1 MAPAPAPNILN
12 ALEAG
17 RKCRMKKSVIVIAE
31 RNTEIAPEITTI
43 LRESGVVVRM
53 GDRWPFDHGAAPEKL
68 IALIYQLPANPTSK
82 NLRDSMRQLRS
93 DAPELPVIG
102 CAQSI
107 TNWQP
112 RWRQM
117 VTDAGFNAVAESA
130 AQLPAVLREVEEHEP
145 DNEPHQ
151 FKVPTEENDSTAVA
165 LLKKQELR
173 GALTVI
179 SSLHG
184 ATNQADAASFS
195 INGLGRLITAERWTV
210 FLIHEH
216 VEPGRRLATLATGAF
231 AGSQPL
237 GFNRNWQ
244 FEALGGDA
252 SSHLTASKATLEA
265 VATAATVKRS
275 EDRKRILATPLVS
288 GHRVIGAVEGVRS
301 RLSRSF
307 SATDARVL
315 EAVAPSVAHSL
326 ANSVRIAD
334 AERLSLTDELTRL
347 HNARYLR
354 QFLVNEIKRARR
366 YRTKVAA
373 LFLDLDDFKHVNDLH
388 GHLAGSHCLMEVA
401 ALLLPSVRDTDCV
414 VRYGGDEFVMI
425 LPEAGPDDAGL
436 VAERI
441 RAKVEAHRFT
451 GGRRLSI
458 SLTASIGAA
467 VFPDNAL
474 SPHQLISSADQ
485 AMYAA
490 KAGNKNCIR
499 RAEHPMTDDPGKPDA
514 QMLPG
519 GQFQRI
525 PDEKFI
531 S

>member
-1 MAPAPAPNILN
+1 
-12 ALEAG
+12 
-17 RKCRMKKSVIVIAE
+17 MKKSVIVIADH
-31 RNTEIAPEITTI
+31 NAEIAPEITAI
-43 LRESGVVVRM
+43 LRDSGIVVRAR
-53 GDRWPFDHGAAPEKL
+53 DRWPFDHCAAPEKL
-68 IALIYQLPANPTSK
+68 IALIYQLPANPTAK
-82 NLRDSMRQLRS
+82 NLRASLQQWRS
-93 DAPELPVIG
+93 DAGELPVVA
-102 CAQSI
+102 CAQS
-107 TNWQP
+107 TVDWQP

-117 VTDAGFNAVAESA
+117 VAQAGFNAVAESA
-130 AQLPAVLREVEEHEP
+130 AQLPAVLREAEEHQPIDEP
-145 DNEPHQ
+145 QQFKIPPDENEPTA
-151 FKVPTEENDSTAVA
+151 FDS
-165 LLKKQELR
+165 LSKPELR
-173 GALTVI
+173 GALTLI
-179 SSLHG
+179 ASLHG
-184 ATNQADAASFS
+184 ATNQAEAASFS
-195 INGLGRLITAERWTV
+195 INGLARLITAERWTV
-210 FLIHEH
+210 FLIQEH
-216 VEPGRRLATLATGAF
+216 VEPGRRLAMVATGSF
-231 AGSQPL
+231 AGREPL
-237 GFNRNWQ
+237 FNSNWQ
-244 FEALGGDA
+244 LEALDA
-252 SSHLTASKATLEA
+252 NTPEELTASKATLEA
-265 VATAATVKRS
+265 VATVATVKRS
-275 EDRKRILATPLVS
+275 EDRKRILAMPLVS
-288 GHRVIGAVEGVRS
+288 GHRVIGAVEGVRA

-307 SATDARVL
+307 SMAEARL
-315 EAVAPSVAHSL
+315 FEAVAPSIAHSL

-373 LFLDLDDFKHVNDLH
+373 LFLDLDDFKNVNDLH

-414 VRYGGDEFVMI
+414 VRYGGDEFVVI
-425 LPEAGPDDAGL
+425 LPEAGPDDATV

-441 RAKVEAHRFT
+441 RAKVERHRFT
-451 GGRRLSI
+451 GGRRLNI
-458 SLTASIGAA
+458 SLTVSIGAA
-467 VFPDNAL
+467 VFPDSAL

-499 RAEHPMTDDPGKPDA
+499 RAEHPTTADDIGEPDA

>member
-1 MAPAPAPNILN
+1 
-12 ALEAG
+12 
-17 RKCRMKKSVIVIAE
+17 MKKSVIVVAE
-31 RNTEIAPEITTI
+31 RNTEIALEIPTI

-53 GDRWPFDHGAAPEKL
+53 GDAWPFEHSAAPDKL

-82 NLRDSMRQLRS
+82 NLRASLQQLRS
-93 DAPELPVIG
+93 DAPELPVIA
-102 CAQSI
+102 CAQ
-107 TNWQP
+107 TTVDWQP
-112 RWRQM
+112 RWRQI
-117 VTDAGFNAVAESA
+117 VGEAGFNAVAESA

-145 DNEPHQ
+145 VDESQQ
-151 FKVPTEENDSTAVA
+151 FKVPPDENDWTAID
-165 LLKKQELR
+165 LLSKQELR
-173 GALTVI
+173 GALTLI
-179 SSLHG
+179 ASLHG
-184 ATNQADAASFS
+184 AGNQAEAAASS
-195 INGLGRLITAERWTV
+195 INGLGRLITAERWTI
-210 FLIHEH
+210 FLVQEN

-231 AGSQPL
+231 AGREVA
-237 GFNRNWQ
+237 FNQNWQ
-244 FEALGGDA
+244 FEPLEGNA
-252 SSHLTASKATLEA
+252 SSDLTASKATLEA

-275 EDRKRILATPLVS
+275 EDRKRVLAAPLVS
-288 GHRVIGAVEGVRS
+288 GHRVIGAIEGMRS
-301 RLSRSF
+301 RVSRSF
-307 SATDARVL
+307 SVADARMI

-326 ANSVRIAD
+326 ANSVRVAD

-388 GHLAGSHCLMEVA
+388 GHLAGSHCLMEMA

-414 VRYGGDEFVMI
+414 VRYGGDEFVVI
-425 LPEAGPDDAGL
+425 LPEAGPDDATV

-441 RAKVEAHRFT
+441 RAKVEGHRFT

-458 SLTASIGAA
+458 SLTVSIGAA

-499 RAEHPMTDDPGKPDA
+499 RAEHSTMTDEPAKPDT